1 MHVFFLTEYLC
12 GVTPLIL
19 KPGLKLERNMRLPF
33 KEMQPGSVVS
43 LA

>member
-1 MHVFFLTEYLC
+1 MHGFFLTEYLC

-19 KPGLKLERNMRLPF
+19 KPGFKLERNMCLPL
-33 KEMQPGSVVS
+33 KEMQPRSVVS